1 MTQTIASGRFTAVK
15 GWIGLV
21 ARLVFGAVM
30 LYAGVTKAGNIPQ
43 TQQATRAYQLLGYE
57 LSNAWGMAMPWVEIV
72 VGFLLIVGF
81 MTRFAAVIGSLL
93 MIAFLIGIIS
103 VWVRGI
109 KIDCGC
115 FGGAG
120 GAIAD
125 PAYGMETLR
134 DVGLLVLSGWLVIW
148 ERTKFS
154 VDRLVFG

>member
-1 MTQTIASGRFTAVK
+1 MTELSSTGRSADVK
-15 GWIGLV
+15 QWIGLA

-30 LYAGVTKAGNIPQ
+30 LIAGVTKAGNIPE

-57 LSNAWGMAMPWVEIV
+57 LSNAWGMVMPWVEIV
-72 VGFLLIVGF
+72 VGVFLIIGF

-103 VWVRGI
+103 VWARGI

-115 FGGAG
+115 FGGG
-120 GAIAD
+120 GATAD
-125 PAYGMETLR
+125 PAYGTETLR
-134 DVGLLVLSGWLVIW
+134 DIGLLLLSGWLVIW